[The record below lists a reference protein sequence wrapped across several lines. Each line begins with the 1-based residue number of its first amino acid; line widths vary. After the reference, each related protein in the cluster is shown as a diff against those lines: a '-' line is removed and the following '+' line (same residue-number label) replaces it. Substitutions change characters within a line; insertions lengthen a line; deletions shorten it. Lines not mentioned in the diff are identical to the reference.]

1 MRFINL
7 GLVAL
12 STLFATSLAA
22 PAAHD
27 IASPRELVSAEVDV
41 DVLDSRAPQ
50 QQQQKQQIVFS
61 KIQTTVVEVKK
72 HTSVI
77 NSTVAGVCG
86 TCIAQKKESVI
97 ALVKSEVTII
107 VGLVHALAGD
117 VVDLLSGTVEVVEE
131 EKQKIVAVVIELILE
146 IAYTLK
152 NVLKVLSIGIFELL
166 GPLVFVLLTVVG
178 HLLCALNVLV
188 DGLLQLVFTFL
199 GGVVAL
205 LLEVLSGLLPTV
217 LGLVG
222 GVLDK
227 LNLGGLICGLLN

>member
-12 STLFATSLAA
+12 STIFATSLAA

-27 IASPRELVSAEVDV
+27 IASPGELVSAEVDV

-50 QQQQKQQIVFS
+50 QQQQVVLS

-97 ALVKSEVTII
+97 ALVKGEVTII

-117 VVDLLSGTVEVVEE
+117 VVGLLSGTVEVVEE

-188 DGLLQLVFTFL
+188 DGLLQLVFAFL
-199 GGVVAL
+199 GGVVGL
-205 LLEVLSGLLPTV
+205 LLEVLRGLLPTV

-222 GVLDK
+222 DVLDK

>member
-12 STLFATSLAA
+12 STIFATSLAA

-27 IASPRELVSAEVDV
+27 IASPDGLVSAQVDV
-41 DVLDSRAPQ
+41 DVLDTRAAQ
-50 QQQQKQQIVFS
+50 QQVVLS

-117 VVDLLSGTVEVVEE
+117 VVGLLSGTVEVVEE
-131 EKQKIVAVVIELILE
+131 EKQKIVAGVIELILE
-146 IAYTLK
+146 IVYTLK

-166 GPLVFVLLTVVG
+166 GPLVFVLLTAIG

-188 DGLLQLVFTFL
+188 DGLLQLVFAFL
-199 GGVVAL
+199 GGVVGL
-205 LLEVLSGLLPTV
+205 LLEVLRGLLPTV